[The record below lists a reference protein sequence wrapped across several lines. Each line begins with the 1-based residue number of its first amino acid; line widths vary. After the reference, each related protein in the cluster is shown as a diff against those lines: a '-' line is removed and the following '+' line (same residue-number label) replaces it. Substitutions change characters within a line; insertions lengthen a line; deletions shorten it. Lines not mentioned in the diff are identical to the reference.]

1 MADIKLIVD
10 TKSVDRAIDKIDR
23 LRTGV
28 GRTSTTTKK
37 YTSTVEQASRANVR
51 HSQSAKEVRNQYVRM
66 NAATFKAQQSTK
78 RFASVGLQQVGYQVG
93 DFAVQLQGGTN
104 AAVAFGQQ
112 FSQLAGIFGAWG
124 AVAGAGVAI
133 TTAFIA
139 PLLEAKEAAKGLA
152 QEIKTLDETLRDYAK
167 TQEAAAKGL
176 TLDEFVAEEALE
188 KAKSDLEEIQEAF
201 SGFESGRMSTR
212 SLLTALVPFADQLGL
227 GPLDQIKD
235 AEAAV
240 VAAEE
245 RVANLRQMLNEKN
258 QKSLQ
263 ETLRLR
269 RQELELAQVENQFG
283 QDSVQY
289 VEAKNQQEVKNLR
302 LKLEQK
308 AAVGGITDEERTLI
322 EEIIAAKLQQ
332 QATRKEL
339 ELSKG
344 EAKGLAEA
352 LREASSAMSSL
363 QSFGQGLERALEVAR
378 AKAVAIKNAT
388 SEAVAGQISGMRF
401 DLEAKRQEAVAAGV
415 DPVIAGAEA
424 AISSATIDQLEK
436 QRKENEA
443 ARKASRSSGGGS
455 GGGGG
460 GKSPAEIAQEN
471 LEKLR
476 EQLKVEQALI
486 GKSEERKR
494 IIKSLGIEFVNQNPQ
509 IVNGLETQI
518 QQIDEMTQ
526 REQQLKSFGET
537 IKNSLGDAFM
547 SIVDGSKSAGDAF
560 KDMARLILKQAFEML
575 VIQPILNSI
584 FGALGGGGGFLS
596 AMFSA
601 NGNAFEQG
609 GKVTAYANGGVVTAP
624 TGFQHSGGLGVM
636 GEAGP
641 EAIMPLKR
649 GKNGKLGVQVEGGS
663 QQPIV
668 INQSFN
674 FAANGDESVK
684 RIIAQEAPKIA
695 NLTQKQILDQRRRG
709 GTFKST
715 FG

>member
-10 TKSVDRAIDKIDR
+10 TKSVDRAIDKIGR

-176 TLDEFVAEEALE
+176 TLDEFVAEGALE

-201 SGFESGRMSTR
+201 SGFESGKMSTR
-212 SLLTALVPFADQLGL
+212 SLLTALVPFAGQLGL
-227 GPLDQIKD
+227 GPLDQIED

-245 RVANLRQMLNEKN
+245 RIANLRQMLNEKN

-308 AAVGGITDEERTLI
+308 AAVGGITAEERTLI

-344 EAKGLAEA
+344 EAKGLAEE
-352 LREASSAMSSL
+352 LREAASAMSSL

-388 SEAVAGQISGMRF
+388 SEAVAGQITGMRF

-415 DPVIAGAEA
+415 DPVLAGAEA

-443 ARKASRSSGGGS
+443 AREASRSSGG

-476 EQLKVEQALI
+476 EQLEVEQALI

-509 IVNGLETQI
+509 IVNGLEAQI

-560 KDMARLILKQAFEML
+560 KDMARLILKQAFEMM
-575 VIQPILNSI
+575 VIQPILNGI
-584 FGALGGGGGFLS
+584 FGGGGFLS
-596 AMFSA
+596 ALFSA
-601 NGNAFEQG
+601 NGNAFAQG
-609 GKVTAYANGGVVTAP
+609 GKVTAYANGGVVNQP

-641 EAIMPLKR
+641 EAVMPLKR

-663 QQPIV
+663 QQPVV

-674 FAANGDESVK
+674 FSANGDDRS
-684 RIIAQEAPKIA
+684 
-695 NLTQKQILDQRRRG
+695 
-709 GTFKST
+709 KS
-715 FG
+715 

>member
-10 TKSVDRAIDKIDR
+10 TKSVDRAIDKIGR

-176 TLDEFVAEEALE
+176 TLDEFVAEGALE
-188 KAKSDLEEIQEAF
+188 K
-201 SGFESGRMSTR
+201 
-212 SLLTALVPFADQLGL
+212 
-227 GPLDQIKD
+227 DQIED

-245 RVANLRQMLNEKN
+245 RIANLRQMLNEKN

-308 AAVGGITDEERTLI
+308 AAVGGITAEERTLI

-344 EAKGLAEA
+344 EAKGLAEE
-352 LREASSAMSSL
+352 LREAASAMSSL

-388 SEAVAGQISGMRF
+388 SEAVAGQITGMRF

-415 DPVIAGAEA
+415 DPVLAGAEA

-443 ARKASRSSGGGS
+443 AREASRSSGG

-476 EQLKVEQALI
+476 EQLEVEQALI

-509 IVNGLETQI
+509 IVNGLEAQI

-560 KDMARLILKQAFEML
+560 KDMARLILKQAFEMM
-575 VIQPILNSI
+575 VIQPILNGI
-584 FGALGGGGGFLS
+584 FGGGGFLS
-596 AMFSA
+596 ALFSA
-601 NGNAFEQG
+601 NGNAFAQG
-609 GKVTAYANGGVVTAP
+609 GKVTAYANGGVVNQP

-641 EAIMPLKR
+641 EAVMPLKR

-663 QQPIV
+663 QQPVV

-674 FAANGDESVK
+674 FSANGDDSVK

-709 GTFKST
+709 GVMKST